1 MRLPMQV
8 VIKRKKAS
16 QWLADKWFAIIRH
29 NLKERSKHECNR
41 N

>member
-1 MRLPMQV
+1 MRLPMRV

-16 QWLADKWFAIIRH
+16 QWLADKWFEIMKH